1 MFVSAK
7 CRARGWN
14 LVQLGLDVINGSLD
28 VVVFLDSQELKEQQS
43 SAQKFRV
50 VGTWGA
56 WGPSHILAGT
66 EQKLC

>member
-28 VVVFLDSQELKEQQS
+28 VVVFLDNHRRSLNE
-43 SAQKFRV
+43 V
-50 VGTWGA
+50 VPAKITVEIR
-56 WGPSHILAGT
+56 SCIF
-66 EQKLC
+66 KLD